1 MNKRAVIY
9 ARFSSHNQTEQSIEG
24 QLRECYEYARRHDLT
39 IEGEYIDRALTGT
52 TDKRPSFLKMINDSK
67 KKTFDYV
74 LVYQLDRFAR
84 NRYDSANYKAKLK
97 KNGVRVLSAREN
109 ISDDASG
116 ILIEGVL
123 ESMAEYYSA
132 ELSQKVKRGFRESLT
147 KGYFTGGRDLFG
159 YDVVDKRWVLNPDE
173 AAIVKEIF
181 DRYKHGEKTHS
192 IATRLNER
200 GIRNKNGTEFGI
212 DSITRIL
219 HNRKYT
225 GKIEYNGEI
234 YTNVTP
240 AIVDEE
246 TFNECQR
253 IVAMHQ
259 HRQKTLHSHSPYF
272 LSGRLF
278 CGKCGS
284 NITSE
289 SGTNKE
295 GRVYYYYKCTGRRK
309 KICDQRNLQ
318 KKQIE
323 DLVFDATAKY
333 VLTPETINRL
343 AVEVTKKF
351 NAGLQNS
358 VDIAV
363 LQKQQKDVQ
372 RAINGF
378 LSAIAEGIVTQSTK
392 DKLFELEQENER
404 LENCIAAEK
413 DKSVAPISEQD
424 VKAFLKYFA
433 KKKYDSDDAMGEF
446 FTSFIYR
453 VVLFDDCVF
462 IFYNTSPDMSNKF
475 RLDKSELTDMKNFI
489 RKRKSTLEPLVF
501 KSGACGGE
509 RVLKF
514 EHKLTHAPAHAS
526 IFTPWR
532 LFALPSGELLSNP
545 SIAASVSSLPM
556 YDISLPLLTLKYIT
570 ILSSYR

>member
-132 ELSQKVKRGFRESLT
+132 ELSQKVKRGFRESLS

-159 YDVVDKRWVLNPDE
+159 YDVVDKHWVLNPDE

-192 IATRLNER
+192 IAARLNER

-413 DKSVAPISEQD
+413 DKSVAPISEQE
-424 VKAFLKYFA
+424 VRAFLKYFA
-433 KKKYDSDDAMGEF
+433 NKKYDSDDAMGEF

-475 RLDKSELTDMKNFI
+475 RLDKSELNDMKNFI

-501 KSGACGGE
+501 KSGACGGTKSYIAMGICVAIIIAVAFIV
-509 RVLKF
+509 RYMRCS
-514 EHKLTHAPAHAS
+514 A
-526 IFTPWR
+526 IF
-532 LFALPSGELLSNP
+532 G
-545 SIAASVSSLPM
+545 
-556 YDISLPLLTLKYIT
+556 
-570 ILSSYR
+570 

>member
-192 IATRLNER
+192 IAMRLNER

-309 KICDQRNLQ
+309 KICDQKNLQ

-404 LENCIAAEK
+404 LENSIAAEK
-413 DKSVAPISEQD
+413 EKSVAPISEQE
-424 VKAFLKYFA
+424 VRAFLKYFA
-433 KKKYDSDDAMGEF
+433 NKKYDSDDAMGEF

-462 IFYNTSPDMSNKF
+462 IFYNISPDMSNKF
-475 RLDKSELTDMKNFI
+475 RLDKSELNDMKNFI

-501 KSGACGGE
+501 KSGACGGAI
-509 RVLKF
+509 V
-514 EHKLTHAPAHAS
+514 T
-526 IFTPWR
+526 
-532 LFALPSGELLSNP
+532 
-545 SIAASVSSLPM
+545 
-556 YDISLPLLTLKYIT
+556 
-570 ILSSYR
+570 

>member
-1 MNKRAVIY
+1 
-9 ARFSSHNQTEQSIEG
+9 
-24 QLRECYEYARRHDLT
+24 
-39 IEGEYIDRALTGT
+39 
-52 TDKRPSFLKMINDSK
+52 
-67 KKTFDYV
+67 
-74 LVYQLDRFAR
+74 
-84 NRYDSANYKAKLK
+84 
-97 KNGVRVLSAREN
+97 
-109 ISDDASG
+109 
-116 ILIEGVL
+116 
-123 ESMAEYYSA
+123 MAEYYSA
-132 ELSQKVKRGFRESLT
+132 ELSQKVRRGIKESLS
-147 KGYFTGGRDLFG
+147 KGYFIGGCIILG
-159 YDVVDKRWVLNPDE
+159 YDIVDKRWVLNPDE

-246 TFNECQR
+246 TYNECQR

-378 LSAIAEGIVTQSTK
+378 LSAIAESIVTQSTK
-392 DKLFELEQENER
+392 DKLFELELENER
-404 LENCIAAEK
+404 LENCMAAEK
-413 DKSVAPISEQD
+413 EKSTAPISEQE
-424 VKAFLKYFA
+424 VRAFLKYLQTKNMAATMQWASFSPRLFIVSCCSTTA
-433 KKKYDSDDAMGEF
+433 YL
-446 FTSFIYR
+446 SFITPR
-453 VVLFDDCVF
+453 PICR
-462 IFYNTSPDMSNKF
+462 TSSDLIK
-475 RLDKSELTDMKNFI
+475 
-489 RKRKSTLEPLVF
+489 
-501 KSGACGGE
+501 
-509 RVLKF
+509 
-514 EHKLTHAPAHAS
+514 AS
-526 IFTPWR
+526 
-532 LFALPSGELLSNP
+532 
-545 SIAASVSSLPM
+545 
-556 YDISLPLLTLKYIT
+556 
-570 ILSSYR
+570 

>member
-1 MNKRAVIY
+1 M
-9 ARFSSHNQTEQSIEG
+9 
-24 QLRECYEYARRHDLT
+24 
-39 IEGEYIDRALTGT
+39 
-52 TDKRPSFLKMINDSK
+52 
-67 KKTFDYV
+67 
-74 LVYQLDRFAR
+74 
-84 NRYDSANYKAKLK
+84 
-97 KNGVRVLSAREN
+97 
-109 ISDDASG
+109 
-116 ILIEGVL
+116 
-123 ESMAEYYSA
+123 
-132 ELSQKVKRGFRESLT
+132 
-147 KGYFTGGRDLFG
+147 
-159 YDVVDKRWVLNPDE
+159 
-173 AAIVKEIF
+173 
-181 DRYKHGEKTHS
+181 
-192 IATRLNER
+192 
-200 GIRNKNGTEFGI
+200 
-212 DSITRIL
+212 
-219 HNRKYT
+219 
-225 GKIEYNGEI
+225 
-234 YTNVTP
+234 
-240 AIVDEE
+240 DEE
-246 TFNECQR
+246 TYNECQR

-289 SGTNKE
+289 SGTNKD

-358 VDIAV
+358 MDIAV

-413 DKSVAPISEQD
+413 GKSIAPISEQD

-475 RLDKSELTDMKNFI
+475 RLDKSELNDMKNFI

-501 KSGACGGE
+501 KSGACGG
-509 RVLKF
+509 
-514 EHKLTHAPAHAS
+514 
-526 IFTPWR
+526 
-532 LFALPSGELLSNP
+532 G
-545 SIAASVSSLPM
+545 
-556 YDISLPLLTLKYIT
+556 
-570 ILSSYR
+570 